1 MKAKVLLIVDIKLS
15 EFFSNKPFQFSMIS
29 WPGLGFYP
37 YLSKILDSYGIEYL
51 TLDLYKNRVADFQN
65 YKKYVISYECSP
77 KEKEYY
83 IKHNI
88 VMFMSYSGESP
99 INALKYHKNINRISS
114 HFHFIYGFSGV
125 SNLLE
130 DKSNFRTFNWPMHIE
145 PYSGVEFKNRSLLA
159 FIATAK
165 SKYAYG
171 NRFWASYY
179 IRKPRY
185 LLNLLIK
192 LLHRKYGKDISVYRF
207 DYIKKLAPHKDF
219 HLYGRGWDV
228 ALKKD
233 SFFRSTH
240 FANTPKEIKN
250 KGNELQNFK
259 FTLCFENTRFQGY
272 ITEKIFD
279 SMLAGSV
286 PIYLGTKEIQKVVP
300 LGCFINAEDFANPE
314 ELLNHIRSIDE
325 EKWEE
330 YHSKIL
336 EFVNSDDFKNV
347 YNAKTLA
354 NELWNELKRILL

>member
-1 MKAKVLLIVDIKLS
+1 
-15 EFFSNKPFQFSMIS
+15 
-29 WPGLGFYP
+29 
-37 YLSKILDSYGIEYL
+37 
-51 TLDLYKNRVADFQN
+51 
-65 YKKYVISYECSP
+65 
-77 KEKEYY
+77 
-83 IKHNI
+83 
-88 VMFMSYSGESP
+88 
-99 INALKYHKNINRISS
+99 
-114 HFHFIYGFSGV
+114 
-125 SNLLE
+125 
-130 DKSNFRTFNWPMHIE
+130 MHIE

-165 SKYAYG
+165 SKYVYS

-250 KGNELQNFK
+250 KGKELQNFK

-336 EFVNSDDFKNV
+336 EFCSAENTAENPDEKSLKHLINLKPRYSLNFK
-347 YNAKTLA
+347 A
-354 NELWNELKRILL
+354 N